1 MTYDLSII
9 VAHFKP
15 ENLLDN
21 PLLKTINKINQQKKE
36 YKVEVTISDDG
47 SFYNH
52 SFLDNYSRIEKID
65 NKSIYIL
72 ENKELKDFL
81 IKQNLKVDGIT
92 KWIHFPKI
100 NNSMNKAFVTNCGVS
115 LSQSDKLLFLD
126 DDNYFISSNSAN
138 NAIELFNEY
147 DFIAGQIKD
156 NNGRLRSFSSNRVQ
170 GTTIGMKKNILFDI
184 GGFGEWTEEYS
195 CGIDSDLWIKLYNYF
210 NSNKNLKACY
220 TNRVCTYDSHSKRWG
235 KFTKI
240 FKEWNIRKKFKEL
253 YDCQNYKKA
262 YYNPSRQKNKWIKNL
277 IDE

>member
-21 PLLKTINKINQQKKE
+21 PLLKTIYKINKQKKE

-126 DDNYFISSNSAN
+126 DDNYFISNDS
-138 NAIELFNEY
+138 IENLINLFNNY
-147 DFIAGQIKD
+147 DLVFGQIKD
-156 NNGRLRSFSSNRVQ
+156 NNSRFRSYESYRVQ
-170 GTTIGMKKNILFDI
+170 GTTIGIKKEIFNKI
-184 GGFGEWTEEYS
+184 GGLGEWTSEFS
-195 CGIDSDLWIKLYNYF
+195 CAVDSDFWIKLYNYYI
-210 NSNKNLKACY
+210 NSNLKGCY
-220 TNRVCTYDSHSKRWG
+220 TNQISTYDSFSKRWKKYT
-235 KFTKI
+235 KF
-240 FKEWNIRKKFKEL
+240 FKEIKLRKKFNKL
-253 YDCQNYKKA
+253 YNCKNYKNYKS
-262 YYNPSRQKNKWIKNL
+262 NLSRQKKLWLDNL
-277 IDE
+277 IK

>member
-126 DDNYFISSNSAN
+126 DDNYFISNDS
-138 NAIELFNEY
+138 IENLINLFNNY
-147 DFIAGQIKD
+147 DLVFGQIKD
-156 NNGRLRSFSSNRVQ
+156 NNSRFRSYESYRVQ
-170 GTTIGMKKNILFDI
+170 GTTIGIKKEIFNKI
-184 GGFGEWTEEYS
+184 GGLGEWTSEFS
-195 CGIDSDLWIKLYNYF
+195 CAVDSDFWIKLYNYYI
-210 NSNKNLKACY
+210 NSNLKGCY
-220 TNRVCTYDSHSKRWG
+220 TNQISTYDSFSKRWKKYT
-235 KFTKI
+235 KF
-240 FKEWNIRKKFKEL
+240 FKEIKLRKKFNKL
-253 YDCQNYKKA
+253 YNCKNYKNYKS
-262 YYNPSRQKNKWIKNL
+262 NLSRQKKLWLDNL
-277 IDE
+277 IK

>member
-65 NKSIYIL
+65 NKNIYIL

-126 DDNYFISSNSAN
+126 DDNYFISNNS
-138 NAIELFNEY
+138 IEKLINLFNNY
-147 DFIAGQIKD
+147 DLVFGQIKD
-156 NNGRLRSFSSNRVQ
+156 NNSRFRSYESYRVQ
-170 GTTIGMKKNILFDI
+170 GTTIGIKKEIFNKI
-184 GGFGEWTEEYS
+184 GGLGEWTSEFS
-195 CGIDSDLWIKLYNYF
+195 CAVDSDFWIKLYNYYI
-210 NSNKNLKACY
+210 NSNLKGCY
-220 TNRVCTYDSHSKRWG
+220 TNQISTYDSFSKRWKKYT
-235 KFTKI
+235 KF
-240 FKEWNIRKKFKEL
+240 FKEIKLRKKFNKL
-253 YDCQNYKKA
+253 YNCKNYKN
-262 YYNPSRQKNKWIKNL
+262 YRSNLSRQKKLWLDNL
-277 IDE
+277 IK

>member
-21 PLLKTINKINQQKKE
+21 PLLKTIYKINQQKKE

-65 NKSIYIL
+65 NKNIYIL

-126 DDNYFISSNSAN
+126 DDNYFISNNS
-138 NAIELFNEY
+138 IENLINLFNNY
-147 DFIAGQIKD
+147 DLVFGQIKD
-156 NNGRLRSFSSNRVQ
+156 NNSRFRSYESYRVQ
-170 GTTIGMKKNILFDI
+170 GTTIGIKKEIFNKI
-184 GGFGEWTEEYS
+184 GGLGEWTSEFS
-195 CGIDSDLWIKLYNYF
+195 CAVDSDFWIKLYNYYI
-210 NSNKNLKACY
+210 NSNLKGCY
-220 TNRVCTYDSHSKRWG
+220 TNQISTYDSFSKRWKKYT
-235 KFTKI
+235 KF
-240 FKEWNIRKKFKEL
+240 FKEIKLRKKFNKL
-253 YDCQNYKKA
+253 YNCKNYKN
-262 YYNPSRQKNKWIKNL
+262 YRSNLSRQKKLWLDNL
-277 IDE
+277 IK

>member
-21 PLLKTINKINQQKKE
+21 PLLKTIYKINQQKKE

-65 NKSIYIL
+65 NKKIYIL

-126 DDNYFISSNSAN
+126 DDNYFISNNS
-138 NAIELFNEY
+138 IENLINLFNNY
-147 DFIAGQIKD
+147 DLVFGQIKD
-156 NNGRLRSFSSNRVQ
+156 NNSRFRSYESYRVQ
-170 GTTIGMKKNILFDI
+170 GTTIGIKKEIFNKI
-184 GGFGEWTEEYS
+184 GGLGEWTSEFS
-195 CGIDSDLWIKLYNYF
+195 CAVDSDFWIKLYNYYI
-210 NSNKNLKACY
+210 NSNLKGCY
-220 TNRVCTYDSHSKRWG
+220 TNQISTYDSFSKRWKKYT
-235 KFTKI
+235 KF
-240 FKEWNIRKKFKEL
+240 FKEIKLRKNKL
-253 YDCQNYKKA
+253 YNCENYKN
-262 YYNPSRQKNKWIKNL
+262 YRSNLSRQKKLWLDNL
-277 IDE
+277 IK

>member
-65 NKSIYIL
+65 NKKIYIL

-126 DDNYFISSNSAN
+126 DDNYFISNDS
-138 NAIELFNEY
+138 IENLINLFNNY
-147 DFIAGQIKD
+147 DLVFGQIKD
-156 NNGRLRSFSSNRVQ
+156 NNSRFRSYESYRVQ
-170 GTTIGMKKNILFDI
+170 GTTIGIKKEIFNKI
-184 GGFGEWTEEYS
+184 GGLGEWTSEFS
-195 CGIDSDLWIKLYNYF
+195 CAVDSDFWIKLYNYYI
-210 NSNKNLKACY
+210 NSNLKGCY
-220 TNRVCTYDSHSKRWG
+220 TNQISTYDSFSKRWKKYT
-235 KFTKI
+235 KF
-240 FKEWNIRKKFKEL
+240 FKEIKLRKKFNKL
-253 YDCQNYKKA
+253 YNCKNYKNYKS
-262 YYNPSRQKNKWIKNL
+262 NLSRQKKLWLDNL
-277 IDE
+277 IK

>member
-21 PLLKTINKINQQKKE
+21 PLLKTINEINHQKKE

-47 SFYNH
+47 SFYNY

-65 NKSIYIL
+65 NKNIYIL

-126 DDNYFISSNSAN
+126 DDNYFISNNS
-138 NAIELFNEY
+138 IENLINLFNNY
-147 DFIAGQIKD
+147 DLVFGQIKD
-156 NNGRLRSFSSNRVQ
+156 NNSRFRSYESYRVQ
-170 GTTIGMKKNILFDI
+170 GTTIGIKKEIFNKI
-184 GGFGEWTEEYS
+184 GGLGEWTSEFS
-195 CGIDSDLWIKLYNYF
+195 CAVDSDFWIKLYNYYI
-210 NSNKNLKACY
+210 NSNLKGCY
-220 TNRVCTYDSHSKRWG
+220 TNQISTYDSFSKRWKKYT
-235 KFTKI
+235 KF
-240 FKEWNIRKKFKEL
+240 FKEIKLRKKFNKL
-253 YDCQNYKKA
+253 YNCKNYKN
-262 YYNPSRQKNKWIKNL
+262 YRSNLSRQKKLWLDNL
-277 IDE
+277 IK

>member
-21 PLLKTINKINQQKKE
+21 PLLKTIYKINQQKKE

-65 NKSIYIL
+65 NKKIYIL

-126 DDNYFISSNSAN
+126 DDNYFISNNS
-138 NAIELFNEY
+138 IENLINLFNNY
-147 DFIAGQIKD
+147 DLVFGQIKD
-156 NNGRLRSFSSNRVQ
+156 NNSRFRSYESYRVQ
-170 GTTIGMKKNILFDI
+170 GTTIGIKKEIFNKI
-184 GGFGEWTEEYS
+184 GGLGEWTSEFS
-195 CGIDSDLWIKLYNYF
+195 CAVDSDFWIKLYNYYI
-210 NSNKNLKACY
+210 NSNLKGCY
-220 TNRVCTYDSHSKRWG
+220 TNQISTYDSFSKRWKKYT
-235 KFTKI
+235 KF
-240 FKEWNIRKKFKEL
+240 FKEIKLRKKFNKL
-253 YDCQNYKKA
+253 YNCKNYKNYKS
-262 YYNPSRQKNKWIKNL
+262 NLSRQKKLWLDNL
-277 IDE
+277 IK

>member
-21 PLLKTINKINQQKKE
+21 PLLKTIYKINQQKKE

-65 NKSIYIL
+65 NKNIYIL

-81 IKQNLKVDGIT
+81 IKEDLKVDGIT

-126 DDNYFISSNSAN
+126 DDNYFISNNS
-138 NAIELFNEY
+138 IENLINLFNNY
-147 DFIAGQIKD
+147 DLVFGQIKD
-156 NNGRLRSFSSNRVQ
+156 NNNRFRSYESYRVQ
-170 GTTIGMKKNILFDI
+170 GTTIGIKKEIFNKI
-184 GGFGEWTEEYS
+184 GGLGEWTSEFS
-195 CGIDSDLWIKLYNYF
+195 CAVDSDFWIKLYNYYI
-210 NSNKNLKACY
+210 SSNLKGCY
-220 TNRVCTYDSHSKRWG
+220 TNQISTYDSFSKRWKKYT
-235 KFTKI
+235 KF
-240 FKEWNIRKKFKEL
+240 FKEIKLRKKFNKL
-253 YDCQNYKKA
+253 YNCKNYKN
-262 YYNPSRQKNKWIKNL
+262 YRSNLSRQKKLWLDNL
-277 IDE
+277 IK

>member
-21 PLLKTINKINQQKKE
+21 PLLKTIYKINQQKKE

-65 NKSIYIL
+65 NKNIYIL

-126 DDNYFISSNSAN
+126 DDNYFISNNS
-138 NAIELFNEY
+138 IENLINLFNNY
-147 DFIAGQIKD
+147 DLVFGQIKD
-156 NNGRLRSFSSNRVQ
+156 NNNRFRSYESYRVQ
-170 GTTIGMKKNILFDI
+170 GTTIGIKKEIFNKI
-184 GGFGEWTEEYS
+184 GGLGEWTSEFS
-195 CGIDSDLWIKLYNYF
+195 CAVDSDFWIKLYNYYI
-210 NSNKNLKACY
+210 SSNLKGCY
-220 TNRVCTYDSHSKRWG
+220 TNQISTYDSFSKRWKKYT
-235 KFTKI
+235 KF
-240 FKEWNIRKKFKEL
+240 FKEIKLRKKFNKL
-253 YDCQNYKKA
+253 YNCKNYKN
-262 YYNPSRQKNKWIKNL
+262 YRSNLSRQKKLWLDNL
-277 IDE
+277 IK

>member
-21 PLLKTINKINQQKKE
+21 PLLKTINEINHQKKE

-52 SFLDNYSRIEKID
+52 SFLDNYSRIKKID
-65 NKSIYIL
+65 NKNIYIL

-126 DDNYFISSNSAN
+126 DDNYFISNNS
-138 NAIELFNEY
+138 IENLINLFNNY
-147 DFIAGQIKD
+147 DLVFGQIKD
-156 NNGRLRSFSSNRVQ
+156 NNSRFRSYESYRVQ
-170 GTTIGMKKNILFDI
+170 GTTIGIKKEIFNKI
-184 GGFGEWTEEYS
+184 GGLGEWTSEFS
-195 CGIDSDLWIKLYNYF
+195 CAVDSDFWIKLYNYYI
-210 NSNKNLKACY
+210 NSNLKGCY
-220 TNRVCTYDSHSKRWG
+220 TNQISTYDSFSKRWKKYT
-235 KFTKI
+235 KF
-240 FKEWNIRKKFKEL
+240 FKEIKLRKKFNKL
-253 YDCQNYKKA
+253 YNCKNYKN
-262 YYNPSRQKNKWIKNL
+262 YRSNLSRQKKLWLDNL
-277 IDE
+277 IK

>member
-21 PLLKTINKINQQKKE
+21 PLLKTINEINHQKKE

-47 SFYNH
+47 SFYNY

-65 NKSIYIL
+65 NKNIYIL

-81 IKQNLKVDGIT
+81 IKEDLKVDGIT

-126 DDNYFISSNSAN
+126 DDNYFISNNS
-138 NAIELFNEY
+138 IENLINLFNNY
-147 DFIAGQIKD
+147 DLVFGQIKD
-156 NNGRLRSFSSNRVQ
+156 NNNRFRSYESYRVQ
-170 GTTIGMKKNILFDI
+170 GTTIGIKKEIFNKI
-184 GGFGEWTEEYS
+184 GGLGEWTSEFS
-195 CGIDSDLWIKLYNYF
+195 CAVDSDFWIKLYNYYI
-210 NSNKNLKACY
+210 NSNLKGCY
-220 TNRVCTYDSHSKRWG
+220 TNQISTYDSFSKRWKKYT
-235 KFTKI
+235 KF
-240 FKEWNIRKKFKEL
+240 FKEIKLRKKFNKL
-253 YDCQNYKKA
+253 YNCKNYKN
-262 YYNPSRQKNKWIKNL
+262 YRSNLSRQKKLWLDNL
-277 IDE
+277 IK

>member
-65 NKSIYIL
+65 NKNIYIL

-126 DDNYFISSNSAN
+126 DDNYFISNDS
-138 NAIELFNEY
+138 IENLINLFNNY
-147 DFIAGQIKD
+147 DLVFGQIKD
-156 NNGRLRSFSSNRVQ
+156 NNSRFRSYESYRVQ
-170 GTTIGMKKNILFDI
+170 GTTIGIKKEIFNKI
-184 GGFGEWTEEYS
+184 GGLGEWTSEFS
-195 CGIDSDLWIKLYNYF
+195 CAVDSDFWIKLYNYYI
-210 NSNKNLKACY
+210 NSYFL
-220 TNRVCTYDSHSKRWG
+220 
-235 KFTKI
+235 
-240 FKEWNIRKKFKEL
+240 L
-253 YDCQNYKKA
+253 
-262 YYNPSRQKNKWIKNL
+262 L
-277 IDE
+277 

>member
-21 PLLKTINKINQQKKE
+21 PLLKTINEINHQKKE

-47 SFYNH
+47 SFYNY

-65 NKSIYIL
+65 NKKIYIL

-81 IKQNLKVDGIT
+81 IKENLKVDGIT

-126 DDNYFISSNSAN
+126 DDNYFISNNS
-138 NAIELFNEY
+138 IENLINLFNNY
-147 DFIAGQIKD
+147 DLVFGQIKD
-156 NNGRLRSFSSNRVQ
+156 NNSRFRSYESYRVQ
-170 GTTIGMKKNILFDI
+170 GTTIGIKKEIFNKI
-184 GGFGEWTEEYS
+184 GGLGEWTSEFS
-195 CGIDSDLWIKLYNYF
+195 CAVDSDFWIKLYNYYI
-210 NSNKNLKACY
+210 NSNLKGCY
-220 TNRVCTYDSHSKRWG
+220 TNQISTYDSFSKRWKKYT
-235 KFTKI
+235 KF
-240 FKEWNIRKKFKEL
+240 FKEIKLRKKFNKL
-253 YDCQNYKKA
+253 YNCKNYKN
-262 YYNPSRQKNKWIKNL
+262 YRSNLSRQKKLWLDNL
-277 IDE
+277 IK

>member
-21 PLLKTINKINQQKKE
+21 PLLKTIYKINQQKKE

-65 NKSIYIL
+65 NKNIYIL

-126 DDNYFISSNSAN
+126 DDNYFISNNS
-138 NAIELFNEY
+138 IENLINLFNNY
-147 DFIAGQIKD
+147 DLVFGQIKD
-156 NNGRLRSFSSNRVQ
+156 NNSRFRSYESYRVQ
-170 GTTIGMKKNILFDI
+170 GTTIGIKKEIFNKI
-184 GGFGEWTEEYS
+184 GGLGEWTSEFS
-195 CGIDSDLWIKLYNYF
+195 CAVDSDFWIKLYNYYI
-210 NSNKNLKACY
+210 NSNLKGCY
-220 TNRVCTYDSHSKRWG
+220 TNQISTYDSFSKRWKKYT
-235 KFTKI
+235 KF
-240 FKEWNIRKKFKEL
+240 FKEIKLRKKFNKL
-253 YDCQNYKKA
+253 YNCKNYKNYKS
-262 YYNPSRQKNKWIKNL
+262 NLSRQKKLWLDNL
-277 IDE
+277 IK

>member
-21 PLLKTINKINQQKKE
+21 PLLKTIYKINQQKKE

-65 NKSIYIL
+65 NKKIYIL
-72 ENKELKDFL
+72 ENKELKNFL

-126 DDNYFISSNSAN
+126 DDNYFISNNS
-138 NAIELFNEY
+138 IENLINLFNNY
-147 DFIAGQIKD
+147 DLVFGQIKD
-156 NNGRLRSFSSNRVQ
+156 NNSRFRSYESYRVQ
-170 GTTIGMKKNILFDI
+170 GTTIGIKKEIFNKI
-184 GGFGEWTEEYS
+184 GGLGEWTSEFS
-195 CGIDSDLWIKLYNYF
+195 CAVDSDFWIKLYNYYI
-210 NSNKNLKACY
+210 NSNLKGCY
-220 TNRVCTYDSHSKRWG
+220 TNQISTYDSFSKRWKKYT
-235 KFTKI
+235 KF
-240 FKEWNIRKKFKEL
+240 FKEIKLRKKFNKL
-253 YDCQNYKKA
+253 YNCKNYKNYKS
-262 YYNPSRQKNKWIKNL
+262 NLSRQKKLWLDNL
-277 IDE
+277 IK

>member
-21 PLLKTINKINQQKKE
+21 PLLKTIYKINQQKKE

-65 NKSIYIL
+65 NKNIYIL

-126 DDNYFISSNSAN
+126 DDNYFISNNS
-138 NAIELFNEY
+138 IENLINLFNNY
-147 DFIAGQIKD
+147 DLVFGQIKD
-156 NNGRLRSFSSNRVQ
+156 NNNRFRSYESYRVQ
-170 GTTIGMKKNILFDI
+170 GTTIGIKKEIFNKI
-184 GGFGEWTEEYS
+184 GGLGEWTSEFS
-195 CGIDSDLWIKLYNYF
+195 CAVDSDFWIKLYNYYI
-210 NSNKNLKACY
+210 NSNLKGCY
-220 TNRVCTYDSHSKRWG
+220 TNQISTYDSFSKRWKKYT
-235 KFTKI
+235 KF
-240 FKEWNIRKKFKEL
+240 FKEIKLRKKFNKL
-253 YDCQNYKKA
+253 YNCKNYKN
-262 YYNPSRQKNKWIKNL
+262 YRSNLSRQKKLWLDNL
-277 IDE
+277 IK

>member
-21 PLLKTINKINQQKKE
+21 PLLKTIYKINQQKKE

-65 NKSIYIL
+65 NKNIYIL

-81 IKQNLKVDGIT
+81 IKEDLKVDGIT

-126 DDNYFISSNSAN
+126 DDNYFISNNS
-138 NAIELFNEY
+138 IENLINLFNNY
-147 DFIAGQIKD
+147 DLVFGQIKD
-156 NNGRLRSFSSNRVQ
+156 NNSRFRSYESYRVQ
-170 GTTIGMKKNILFDI
+170 GTTIGIKKEIFNKI
-184 GGFGEWTEEYS
+184 GGLGEWTSEFS
-195 CGIDSDLWIKLYNYF
+195 CAVDSDFWIKLYNYYI
-210 NSNKNLKACY
+210 NSNLKGCY
-220 TNRVCTYDSHSKRWG
+220 TNQISTYDSFSKRWKKYT
-235 KFTKI
+235 KF
-240 FKEWNIRKKFKEL
+240 FKEIKLRKKFNKL
-253 YDCQNYKKA
+253 YNCKNYKN
-262 YYNPSRQKNKWIKNL
+262 YRSNLSRQKKLWLDNL
-277 IDE
+277 IK

>member
-21 PLLKTINKINQQKKE
+21 PLLKTIYKINQQKKE

-65 NKSIYIL
+65 NKNIYIL

-126 DDNYFISSNSAN
+126 DDNYFISNNS
-138 NAIELFNEY
+138 IENLINLFNNY
-147 DFIAGQIKD
+147 DLVFGQIKD
-156 NNGRLRSFSSNRVQ
+156 NNSRFRSYESYRVQ
-170 GTTIGMKKNILFDI
+170 GTTIGIKKEIFNKI
-184 GGFGEWTEEYS
+184 GGLGEWTSEFS
-195 CGIDSDLWIKLYNYF
+195 CAVDSDFWIKLYNYYI
-210 NSNKNLKACY
+210 SSNLKGCY
-220 TNRVCTYDSHSKRWG
+220 TNQISTYDSFSKRWKKYT
-235 KFTKI
+235 KF
-240 FKEWNIRKKFKEL
+240 FKEIKLRKKFNKL
-253 YDCQNYKKA
+253 YNCKNYKNYKS
-262 YYNPSRQKNKWIKNL
+262 NLSRQKKLWLDNL
-277 IDE
+277 IK

>member
-126 DDNYFISSNSAN
+126 DDNYFISNNS
-138 NAIELFNEY
+138 IENLINLFNNY
-147 DFIAGQIKD
+147 DLVFGQIKD
-156 NNGRLRSFSSNRVQ
+156 NNSRFRSYESYRVQ
-170 GTTIGMKKNILFDI
+170 GTTIGIKKEIFNKI
-184 GGFGEWTEEYS
+184 GGLGEWTSEFS
-195 CGIDSDLWIKLYNYF
+195 CAVDSDFWIKLYNYYI
-210 NSNKNLKACY
+210 NSNLKGCY
-220 TNRVCTYDSHSKRWG
+220 TNQISTYDSFSKRWKKYT
-235 KFTKI
+235 KF
-240 FKEWNIRKKFKEL
+240 FKEIKLRKKFNKL
-253 YDCQNYKKA
+253 YNCKNYKN
-262 YYNPSRQKNKWIKNL
+262 YRSNLSRQKKLWLDNL
-277 IDE
+277 IK

>member
-21 PLLKTINKINQQKKE
+21 PLLKTINEINHQKKE

-47 SFYNH
+47 SFYNY

-65 NKSIYIL
+65 NKKIYIL

-126 DDNYFISSNSAN
+126 DDNYFISNNS
-138 NAIELFNEY
+138 IENLINLFNNY
-147 DFIAGQIKD
+147 DLVFGQIKD
-156 NNGRLRSFSSNRVQ
+156 NNSRFRSYESYRVQ
-170 GTTIGMKKNILFDI
+170 GTTIGIKKEIFNKI
-184 GGFGEWTEEYS
+184 GGLGEWTSEFS
-195 CGIDSDLWIKLYNYF
+195 CAVDSDFWIKLYNYYI
-210 NSNKNLKACY
+210 NSNLKGCY
-220 TNRVCTYDSHSKRWG
+220 TNQISTYDSFSKRWKKYT
-235 KFTKI
+235 KF
-240 FKEWNIRKKFKEL
+240 FKEIKLRKKFNKL
-253 YDCQNYKKA
+253 YNCKNYKN
-262 YYNPSRQKNKWIKNL
+262 YRSNLSRQKKLWLDNL
-277 IDE
+277 IK

>member
-21 PLLKTINKINQQKKE
+21 PLLKTIYKINQQKKE

-65 NKSIYIL
+65 NKKIYIL

-126 DDNYFISSNSAN
+126 DDNYFISNNS
-138 NAIELFNEY
+138 IENLINLFNNY
-147 DFIAGQIKD
+147 DLVFGQIKD
-156 NNGRLRSFSSNRVQ
+156 NNSRFRSYESYRVQ
-170 GTTIGMKKNILFDI
+170 GTTIGIKKEIFNKI
-184 GGFGEWTEEYS
+184 GGLGEWTSEFS
-195 CGIDSDLWIKLYNYF
+195 CAVDSDFWIKLYNYYI
-210 NSNKNLKACY
+210 NSNLKGCY
-220 TNRVCTYDSHSKRWG
+220 TNQISTYDSFSKRWKKYT
-235 KFTKI
+235 KF
-240 FKEWNIRKKFKEL
+240 FKEIKLRKKFNKL
-253 YDCQNYKKA
+253 YNCKNYKN
-262 YYNPSRQKNKWIKNL
+262 YRSNLSRQKKLWLDNL
-277 IDE
+277 IK

>member
-21 PLLKTINKINQQKKE
+21 PLLKTIYKINQQKKE

-47 SFYNH
+47 SFYNY

-65 NKSIYIL
+65 NKKIYIL

-126 DDNYFISSNSAN
+126 DDNYFISNNS
-138 NAIELFNEY
+138 IENLINLFNNY
-147 DFIAGQIKD
+147 DLVFGQIKD
-156 NNGRLRSFSSNRVQ
+156 NNSRFRSYESYRVQ
-170 GTTIGMKKNILFDI
+170 GTTIGIKKEIFNKI
-184 GGFGEWTEEYS
+184 GGLGEWTSEFS
-195 CGIDSDLWIKLYNYF
+195 CAVDSDFWIKLYNYYI
-210 NSNKNLKACY
+210 NSNLKGCY
-220 TNRVCTYDSHSKRWG
+220 TNQISTYDSFSKRWKKYT
-235 KFTKI
+235 KF
-240 FKEWNIRKKFKEL
+240 FKEIKLRKKFNKL
-253 YDCQNYKKA
+253 YNCKNYKNYKS
-262 YYNPSRQKNKWIKNL
+262 NLSRQKKLWLDNL
-277 IDE
+277 IK